1 MKKKATNLLAKI
13 IPSVKNLNEV
23 CKSRFKT
30 QLPDMV
36 GTKLDEV
43 NSLLKSMETNFKSVI
58 DSEDPKII
66 DYEAAQ
72 VTAAVKD
79 ARQVCATS
87 LELYKL
93 CKK

>member
-13 IPSVKNLNEV
+13 IPSVKNLNDV

-36 GTKLDEV
+36 GKKLDAV
-43 NSLLKSMETNFKSVI
+43 NSLLWSMGTNFRSVI
-58 DSEDPKII
+58 DSEDPQII
-66 DYEAAQ
+66 DYEPPE
-72 VTAAVKD
+72 VTAAVKY